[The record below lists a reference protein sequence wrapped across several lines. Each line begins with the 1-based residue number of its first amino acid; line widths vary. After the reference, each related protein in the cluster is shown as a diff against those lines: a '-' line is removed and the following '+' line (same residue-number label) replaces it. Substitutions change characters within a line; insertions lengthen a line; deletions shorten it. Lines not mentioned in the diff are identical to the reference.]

1 MYRVNYKSF
10 SENQLIIALG
20 NDDAAAFEEIYK
32 RYWYSLYAIA
42 FKQTSS
48 KQDSEELVQT
58 VFERIWKNRH
68 TVKIKNIG
76 AYLTVCLRNM
86 VIDLH
91 RQKNVERRYQ
101 DEQDIV
107 VSGNLTEEEFN
118 KVQLLNHI
126 ENVLQELPE
135 KTKIIFKLSRYEG
148 KSIKDIAAT
157 IGITEKAV
165 EYHITQSIKH
175 LKKFLLHYLP
185 SIVMYILQ
193 FFPWS

>member
-148 KSIKDIAAT
+148 KSIKDIAVT